1 MKSFFDGHIS
11 RLSTVEERI
20 SKLED
25 MPIETFYIEFVKRK
39 NLKKVKLKRTPKNCG
54 IINFRR
60 SIINIIIV
68 SIGEEREWSRRNI

>member
-39 NLKKVKLKRTPKNCG
+39 N
-54 IINFRR
+54 
-60 SIINIIIV
+60 
-68 SIGEEREWSRRNI
+68 

>member
-11 RLSTVEERI
+11 RLSTVERI

-39 NLKKVKLKRTPKNCG
+39 NLKKIKLKRTPKNCG

-60 SIINIIIV
+60 SIINIIIN
-68 SIGEEREWSRRNI
+68 RRRKRME

>member
-1 MKSFFDGHIS
+1 MYKRQHTKTDGCYKQSDTSSNKESKGNVQSKNIVREMKSFFDGHIS

-39 NLKKVKLKRTPKNCG
+39 N
-54 IINFRR
+54 
-60 SIINIIIV
+60 
-68 SIGEEREWSRRNI
+68 